1 MRKIK
6 MGLSADSTIKDILDN
21 PQGKEIFRKH
31 LGDEALNNPQL
42 SQAMGFSLRMVQG
55 FIEGQA
61 PGMFTK
67 EMLETVDAEL
77 KAL

>member
-1 MRKIK
+1 
-6 MGLSADSTIKDILDN
+6 MGLSADSTIQEILDN
-21 PQGKEIFRKH
+21 PAGKEIFRKH

-42 SQAMGFSLRMVQG
+42 AQAMGFSLRMVQG

-67 EMLETVDAEL
+67 EMLEAVDAEL
-77 KAL
+77 KALK